1 MKQITKVYTK
11 TGDKGTTGLIGGVR
25 ISKSHVRL
33 EAYGSIDELNS
44 FIGLLDSIVIDDHI
58 KSTLTRIQSNLFT
71 IGSYL
76 ATDQTNTPLSQFA
89 KLKEGE
95 TEYIEKEIDTILD
108 ELPERHGFVLP
119 GGCQSA
125 SMSHVC
131 RTICRRAERR
141 IIGLSEKANVGED
154 IISYV
159 NRLSDFFFVLAKKLN
174 FLEGKEEKTWE
185 TLADNK

>member
-11 TGDKGTTGLIGGVR
+11 TGDKGTTSLIGGVR
-25 ISKSHVRL
+25 ISKSDIRL
-33 EAYGSIDELNS
+33 EAYGTIDELNS
-44 FIGLLDSIVIDDHI
+44 FIGLLDSIVVDEHI
-58 KSTLTRIQSNLFT
+58 KSTLTRIQSNLFNV
-71 IGSYL
+71 GSYL
-76 ATDQTNTPLSQFA
+76 ATDQTHTPLYQSA

-95 TEYIEKEIDTILD
+95 TEFIEKEIDTILG

-119 GGCQSA
+119 GGCESA
-125 SMSHVC
+125 SLSHVC

-141 IIGLSEKANVGED
+141 MVELSEKAIVGDE

-174 FLEGKEEKTWE
+174 FIEGKEEKTW
-185 TLADNK
+185 DNSCR